1 MKRDVRNIRKSI
13 AQRKKERQLKG
24 GKSVSTPVS
33 YVQEEE
39 KYGYLP
45 FTQGED
51 RQSANAQLLSSFVFK
66 AIVAAVLFFSVAILY
81 RMDAS
86 FLQKPKS
93 WVTDAVT
100 EEFQFASVNKWY
112 QESFGEPLAFLP
124 QMPSSDKVE
133 PVTAQHALPVN
144 GTIHESFQKNGQGV
158 VIETS
163 QEQDVKA
170 SKSGNV
176 IFAGNSNETGKTVI
190 IQHADGSKSY
200 YGYLDN
206 IDVTQYE
213 YVDSRKEI
221 GTTTPSSNGEQ
232 QHLYFAIQKGDDYID
247 PVQVIQ
253 VNDQP

>member
-1 MKRDVRNIRKSI
+1 MKRNVRDIRKSI
-13 AQRKKERQLKG
+13 AQRKKEREIKG
-24 GKSVSTPVS
+24 KRAVSTPVS

-45 FTQGED
+45 FSQGED
-51 RQSANAQLLSSFVFK
+51 RQSANAQLLSAFVFK
-66 AIVAAVLFFSVAILY
+66 AILAAVLFFSVAILY

-100 EEFQFASVNKWY
+100 EEFQFAAVNQWY
-112 QESFGEPLAFLP
+112 QENFGEPLAFLP
-124 QMPSSDKVE
+124 QTPGSNDVQ

-144 GTIHESFQKNGQGV
+144 GTISESFQKNGQGI

-163 QEQDVKA
+163 QEEQVKA
-170 SKSGNV
+170 SKGGTV
-176 IFAGNSNETGKTVI
+176 IEAGNKKDTGKTVV
-190 IQHADGSKSY
+190 IQHADGSKTH
-200 YGYLDN
+200 YGFLN
-206 IDVTQYE
+206 EIDVNVYE
-213 YVDSRKEI
+213 HVNTGKI
-221 GTTTPSSNGEQ
+221 VGTTTPSSNGD

-247 PVQVIQ
+247 PIQVIQ